1 MMDSMQFPETEKAH
15 ATAMA
20 VLTVHTFPDP
30 VLRRKTQPVTEFTP
44 ALKKLA
50 DNMLETMYAEGGIG
64 LAAIQVGQLIQLVVT
79 DLLHGSEEPGQPAR
93 RDPRAWVNP
102 RILEAEGAIVT
113 EEGCL
118 SVGEFRAEVKRARKI
133 RIAYQT
139 LAGETREEVLEDV
152 AAVCLQHELDHL
164 NGKLF
169 IDHLP
174 PVKRELIKKKLIK
187 LQRTA

>member
-1 MMDSMQFPETEKAH
+1 
-15 ATAMA
+15 MA

-30 VLRRKTQPVTEFTP
+30 VLRRKTQPVTAFNA
-44 ALKKLA
+44 ALKTLA

-64 LAAIQVGQLIQLVVT
+64 LAAIQVGQLLQLVVT
-79 DLLHGSEEPGQPAR
+79 DLLHGSEEEGQPPQ

-102 RILEAEGAIVT
+102 RLLEAEGEVTT

-118 SVGEFRAEVKRARKI
+118 SVPEFRAEVKRASKI

-139 LAGETREEVLEDV
+139 LAGEQQEAVLEDV
-152 AAVCLQHELDHL
+152 AAVCLQHEIDHL

-169 IDHLP
+169 IDRLP

-187 LQRTA
+187 QQRTASAG